1 MSYRYTNFDG
11 ALALCFHD
19 LQIIAP
25 NKLHDDHKLHVEHI
39 ARLGRI
45 SENSGILDT
54 FHV

>member
-11 ALALCFHD
+11 ALALCFHN

-25 NKLHDDHKLHVEHI
+25 NKLDDDHKLYVEDI

-45 SENSGILDT
+45 SGNSGIVDI
-54 FHV
+54 FHI